1 MGRRAGG
8 GGSGPGA
15 GGIYTGSRWATG
27 ERVFGAWGCVRGYIC
42 RGWAHHA
49 DAAQGTE
56 LHHVTLDCL
65 QIAEVRPCAEEGG
78 GGDDERREWQ
88 QLVLCGAARRGT
100 G

>member
-1 MGRRAGG
+1 MAAAAGPGRVAYIRVAGG
-8 GGSGPGA
+8 DVW
-15 GGIYTGSRWATG
+15 T
-27 ERVFGAWGCVRGYIC
+27 RGYIY

-65 QIAEVRPCAEEGG
+65 QLAQVRPRAEEGG

-88 QLVLCGAARRGT
+88 QLVLRRRAERHRLGT
-100 G
+100 A